1 MRPFRRVAVLV
12 VVAVGCGGGGTSGP
26 PATSVEVDTLL
37 SAGEVEAGGT
47 VEVTCVV
54 RDTAGDKEV
63 AAVTAVTVSPEEGI
77 LVQDHV
83 LVTVRAGQYQVAC
96 RVPDLDIADSTPA
109 TLVVRPGAATRVEAR
124 VDPDTVQAGAEATVT
139 CVALDAHGNEV
150 PDAATSV
157 DPVEGLHVSGDRVWA
172 SGVGQYAVTCSVAG
186 GEGVEKVPDILV
198 VTPGDPARVDLVVT
212 PDWKAYAIGDEVT
225 LGYKVFDAFENE
237 VAGIGATFRAPEPPA
252 VEPLA
257 TDRFRF
263 GEEGLHEFSVT
274 LVPPWDAVTASRTLL
289 CDESPPVITILFP
302 DRGQTFTDDPKVV
315 VQGTVT
321 DTAGVKSL
329 SINGAAVEVG
339 EDGHFEYSLMSRH
352 GLNGIV
358 VLASDTLGHAA
369 KVTRGYYYSTKYL
382 PVADEAAMVDLV
394 IPEAAMVFAG
404 QEALDDGDHDP
415 AHLDDLATIVEVLL
429 GGLDIPGMLGGMG
442 PFQFDLPGVVN
453 VTLPI
458 PGVDPALLG
467 DLEIGVQVTDVTL
480 GSPRL
485 ALKSRD
491 GGLDTSISF
500 SPLSVGLK
508 LTLTLRTHLKVHNP
522 LDGKDYE
529 IPMLAPSTSTTSRL
543 TIGTLQVK
551 MALDIEKLPGQ
562 PLSVQGRGFDV
573 TLSDIQM
580 DPLTGLVID
589 LGTVDIFGFQ
599 VALGT
604 YDLSSLVGGLND
616 LIANYVLDP
625 LVNFITQPLI
635 DLLEPL
641 VTGLIGDAVE
651 QVLALLAI
659 EQTIEIPPLLGG
671 QPIPLD
677 LKVDLSSVRFRAD
690 GARLGLDLGVRTKK
704 GVDRDP
710 LGSILRDGCLRM
722 DPDPPLFEFPPEP
735 SLQAGVRY
743 DFANEG
749 LFMVWWTGLLSGPLD
764 LSGLLGDLGSL
775 PISNV
780 EVTPDLLLPPILDDC
795 NESGTTHLQVGD
807 AYLDLK
813 FQLLNA
819 DQHIGIW
826 LQADIS
832 AQVVASGD
840 EIGIRLDKVEYLE
853 YEMYDIGGN
862 MGDLMGM
869 VEGLLPALL
878 DQVAGQEFRFPV
890 PPVDVGG
897 LIPGLPQGAMIQ
909 LGNLSSSSA
918 HGVLTIGGDFQ

>member
-1 MRPFRRVAVLV
+1 MAAGMLS
-12 VVAVGCGGGGTSGP
+12 CGGGGTSGP
-26 PATSVEVDTLL
+26 VPSVEVDTRL
-37 SAGEVEAGGT
+37 SAGEVAAGGT
-47 VEVTCVV
+47 VEVTCMV
-54 RDTAGDKEV
+54 RDTVQDKDI
-63 AAVTAVTVSPEEGI
+63 ATVTAVVVSPEDGVF
-77 LVQDHV
+77 VQDHT
-83 LVTVRAGQYQVAC
+83 LAPTRAGQYQVAC
-96 RVPDLDIADSTPA
+96 RVPDLDLTDPTPA
-109 TLVVRPGAATRVEAR
+109 TLVVKPGPPTRVEAR
-124 VDPDTVQAGAEATVT
+124 VDPDTVKAGAEAVVT
-139 CVALDAHGNEV
+139 CLVFDAHGNEV
-150 PDAATSV
+150 AEAVTSV
-157 DPVEGLHVSGDRVWA
+157 DPVEGLRVSGKRVWA
-172 SGVGQYAVTCSVAG
+172 SGVGQYTVTCSVAG
-186 GEGVEKVPDILV
+186 SDGVEKVPDILV
-198 VTPGDPARVDLVVT
+198 VTPGDPARVDLHVT
-212 PDWKAYAIGDEVT
+212 PDWKAYAIGDEIT
-225 LGYKVFDAFENE
+225 LSYSVHDAFGNE
-237 VAGIGATFRAPEPPA
+237 ITGIGATFQAPDPPA
-252 VEPLA
+252 IEPLA
-257 TDRFRF
+257 PDRFRF

-274 LVPPWDAVTASRTLL
+274 LVPPWDGVTASRVLL

-302 DRGQTFTDDPKVV
+302 DRGQTFTDDPKIVV
-315 VQGTVT
+315 RGTVT
-321 DTAGVKSL
+321 DTAGVTSL
-329 SINGAAVEVG
+329 SVNGAAVEVG
-339 EDGHFEYSLMSRH
+339 EDGHFETSMMSRH

-358 VLASDTLGHAA
+358 VLASDPFGHAA

-382 PVADEAAMVDLV
+382 PVADDAAMADLL

-415 AHLDDLATIVEVLL
+415 AHLDDLATILEVLL
-429 GGLDIPGMLGGMG
+429 GGLDIPALLGGMG
-442 PFQFDLPGVVN
+442 PFHFNLPGVVN

-458 PGVDPALLG
+458 PGVTPALLG
-467 DLEIGVQVTDVTL
+467 DLGIGVEVTDVTL

-485 ALKSRD
+485 TLKSRD

-500 SPLSVGLK
+500 SPVSFGLK
-508 LTLTLRTHLKVHNP
+508 LTLTLNTYLKVHNP
-522 LDGKDYE
+522 LDGKDHQV
-529 IPMLAPSTSTTSRL
+529 PMLAPSTSTTSRL
-543 TIGTLQVK
+543 TIGTLEVR
-551 MALDIEKLPGQ
+551 MSLDIEKLPGQ
-562 PLSVQGRGFDV
+562 PLSVQGRAFDV
-573 TLSDIQM
+573 TLADIEI
-580 DPLTGLVID
+580 DPLTGLVVD
-589 LGTVDIFGFQ
+589 LGTVDIFGFK

-625 LVNFITQPLI
+625 LVNFATQPLI

-641 VTGLIGDAVE
+641 VTGLIGDAIE

-677 LKVDLSSVRFRAD
+677 LKLDLSSVRFRAD
-690 GARLGLDLGVRTKK
+690 GARLGVNLGVRTKK

-710 LGSILRDGCLRM
+710 LGSILRDGCLRL

-743 DFANEG
+743 DFVNEG

-780 EVTPDLLLPPILDDC
+780 EITPDLLLPPILDDC
-795 NESGTTHLQVGD
+795 NEAGTTHLQIGD

-819 DQHIGIW
+819 DQHLGIW
-826 LQADIS
+826 IQADIS
-832 AQVVASGD
+832 AQIVASGN
-840 EIGIRLDKVEYLE
+840 EIGLRLDRVEYLE
-853 YEMYDIGGN
+853 YEMFDLGGN

-878 DQVAGQEFRFPV
+878 DQVAGQEFRFPI

-897 LIPGLPQGAMIQ
+897 LIPGLPQGASIQ

-918 HGVLTIGGDFQ
+918 HGVLTIGGDLQ

>member
-1 MRPFRRVAVLV
+1 MRPRWGV
-12 VVAVGCGGGGTSGP
+12 VVMAGGVLGCGGGGTSGP
-26 PATSVEVDTLL
+26 PLPSVEVDTVL
-37 SAGEVEAGGT
+37 SAGEVAAGGT
-47 VEVTCVV
+47 VEVTCSV
-54 RDTAGDKEV
+54 RDTVQDQEIV
-63 AAVTAVTVSPEEGI
+63 TVTAVAVSPEDGI
-77 LVQDHV
+77 VVQDHT
-83 LVTVRAGQYQVAC
+83 LAPTRAGKFLVAC
-96 RVPDLDIADSTPA
+96 RVPDLDIMDATPA
-109 TLVVRPGAATRVEAR
+109 TLVVKPGAATRVEAR
-124 VDPDTVQAGAEATVT
+124 VDPDTVKAGAEATVT
-139 CVALDAHGNEV
+139 CLVTDAHGNEIA
-150 PDAATSV
+150 DAVTSV
-157 DPVEGLHVSGDRVWA
+157 DPVEGLHVSGMRVWA
-172 SGVGQYAVTCSVAG
+172 SGVGPYTVTCSVEG
-186 GEGVEKVPDILV
+186 QDGVEKVPDTLV

-212 PDWKAYAIGDEVT
+212 PDWKAYAIGDEIT
-225 LGYKVFDAFENE
+225 LSYTVHDAFDNE
-237 VAGIGATFRAPEPPA
+237 VTGIGATFRAPEPPA

-257 TDRFRF
+257 ADRFRF

-274 LVPPWDAVTASRTLL
+274 LVPPWDGVTASRTLT

-329 SINGAAVEVG
+329 SVNGAAVEVG
-339 EDGHFEYSLMSRH
+339 EDGHFETSMMSRH

-358 VLASDTLGHAA
+358 VLASDPFGHAA

-382 PVADEAAMVDLV
+382 PVADDAAMADLL

-404 QEALDDGDHDP
+404 QEALDDGEHDP

-429 GGLDIPGMLGGMG
+429 GGVDIPGLLGGMG
-442 PFQFDLPGVVN
+442 PFRFDLPGVVN

-458 PGVDPALLG
+458 PGVTPTLLG
-467 DLEIGVQVTDVTL
+467 DVEVGVEVTDVTL
-480 GSPRL
+480 GSPHL
-485 ALKSRD
+485 TLKSRD
-491 GGLDTSISF
+491 GGLDTSVSF
-500 SPLSVGLK
+500 SPVSFG
-508 LTLTLRTHLKVHNP
+508 LTLTLTLHTYLKVHNP

-529 IPMLAPSTSTTSRL
+529 VPMLAPSTSTTSRL
-543 TIGTLQVK
+543 TIGTLQVE
-551 MALDIEKLPGQ
+551 MSLDIEKLPGQ
-562 PLSVQGRGFDV
+562 PLSVQGQAFDV
-573 TLSDIQM
+573 TLSDIEM
-580 DPLTGLVID
+580 DPLTGLLID
-589 LGTVDIFGFQ
+589 LGIVDIFGFQ

-625 LVNFITQPLI
+625 LVNFVTQPLI

-641 VTGLIGDAVE
+641 VTGLIGDAIE
-651 QVLALLAI
+651 QILALLAI

-690 GARLGLDLGVRTKK
+690 GARLGLDLGVRTNK

-710 LGSILRDGCLRM
+710 LGSILRDGCLRL

-764 LSGLLGDLGSL
+764 LSGFLGDMGSL
-775 PISNV
+775 PISDL

-795 NESGTTHLQVGD
+795 NEQGMTHLQIGD

-832 AQVVASGD
+832 AQVVASGN
-840 EIGIRLDKVEYLE
+840 EVGIRLDKVEYLE
-853 YEMYDIGGN
+853 YEMFDIGGN

-878 DQVAGQEFRFPV
+878 DQVAGQEFRFPI
-890 PPVDVGG
+890 PPVDLGG
-897 LIPGLPQGAMIQ
+897 LIPGLPQGSSIQ

-918 HGVLTIGGDFQ
+918 HGVLTIGGDLQ

>member
-1 MRPFRRVAVLV
+1 MKKVFGFVGIALVL
-12 VVAVGCGGGGTSGP
+12 GCGGGGTGGP
-26 PATSVEVDTLL
+26 PLASLQVDTLL
-37 SAGEVEAGGT
+37 SAEEVRAGEA

-54 RDTAGDKEV
+54 SDAEGKEPV
-63 AAVTAVTVSPEEGI
+63 DRATVVVVSPQDGI
-77 LVQDHV
+77 GVQDHV
-83 LVTVRAGQYQVAC
+83 LSPTRAGQYEVAC
-96 RVPDLDIADSTPA
+96 QVPDLDITDSTPA
-109 TLVVRPGAATRVEAR
+109 TLVVKPGAAARVKAR
-124 VDPDTVQAGAEATVT
+124 VDPDTVKAGAEATVT
-139 CVALDAHGNEV
+139 CLVTDASGNEIS
-150 PDAATSV
+150 DAVTSV
-157 DPVEGLHVSGDRVWA
+157 DPVEGLHVSGKRVWA
-172 SGVGQYAVTCSVAG
+172 SGVGQYTVTCSVEG
-186 GEGVEKVPDILV
+186 QDGVEKVADILV
-198 VTPGDPARVDLVVT
+198 VTPGDPARVDLIVK
-212 PDWKAYAIGDEVT
+212 PDYKAYAIGDEIT
-225 LGYKVFDAFENE
+225 LSYKVFDAFGNE
-237 VAGIGATFRAPEPPA
+237 VSGIGATFRAPEPPA

-257 TDRFRF
+257 ADRFRF

-274 LVPPWDAVTASRTLL
+274 LVPPWDGVSATRTLL

-315 VQGTVT
+315 VRGTVT
-321 DTAGVKSL
+321 DLAGVKSL
-329 SINGAAVEVG
+329 SVNGATVEVG
-339 EDGHFEYSLMSRH
+339 EDGHFEYSMMSRH

-358 VLASDTLGHAA
+358 VLASDTLGQVS

-382 PVADEAAMVDLV
+382 PVADEAAMQDLV

-404 QEALDDGDHDP
+404 QEALDDGEHDP

-429 GGLDIPGMLGGMG
+429 GGLDIPGLLGGMG
-442 PFQFDLPGVVN
+442 PFHFDLPGVVD

-458 PGVDPALLG
+458 PGIEPALQG
-467 DLEIGVQVTDVTL
+467 DLEIGVSVTDVTL

-485 ALKSRD
+485 TLKSRD
-491 GGLDTSISF
+491 GGLDTTLSF
-500 SPLSVGLK
+500 SPVSFGLK
-508 LTLTLRTHLKVHNP
+508 LTLTLHTVLKVHNP

-529 IPMLAPSTSTTSRL
+529 VPMLSPSTSTTSRL
-543 TIGTLQVK
+543 TIGTLQVE
-551 MALDIEKLPGQ
+551 MSLDIEKMPGQ
-562 PLSVQGRGFDV
+562 PLAVQGQVFDV

-580 DPLTGLVID
+580 DPLTGLVVD

-604 YDLSSLVGGLND
+604 YDLSSLVGGIND
-616 LIANYVLDP
+616 LLANYVLDP
-625 LVNFITQPLI
+625 LVNFVTQPLV

-641 VTGLIGDAVE
+641 VTGLIGDAIE

-690 GARLGLDLGVRTKK
+690 GARLGLDLGVRTNK
-704 GVDRDP
+704 GVDRNP
-710 LGSILRDGCLRM
+710 LGSILRDGCLRL

-735 SLQAGVRY
+735 SLQVGVRY
-743 DFANEG
+743 DFANES

-764 LSGLLGDLGSL
+764 LSGLLGDMGSL
-775 PISNV
+775 PISNL
-780 EVTPDLLLPPILDDC
+780 EVTPNLLLPPILDDC
-795 NESGTTHLQVGD
+795 NEQGMTHLQVGD

-826 LQADIS
+826 LQADI
-832 AQVVASGD
+832 AARVVASGN

-853 YEMYDIGGN
+853 YEMFDIGGN

-869 VEGLLPALL
+869 VEGLLPALV
-878 DQVAGQEFRFPV
+878 DQVAGQEFRFPI

-897 LIPGLPQGAMIQ
+897 LIPGLPPGASVQ
-909 LGNLSSSSA
+909 LGNLASSSA
-918 HGVLTIGGDFQ
+918 HGVLTVGGDLQ

>member
-1 MRPFRRVAVLV
+1 MRPGWGV
-12 VVAVGCGGGGTSGP
+12 VVMAAGMLGCGGGGTSGSP
-26 PATSVEVDTLL
+26 VPSVEVDTIL
-37 SAGEVEAGGT
+37 SAGEVAAGGT
-47 VEVTCVV
+47 VEVTCAV
-54 RDTAGDKEV
+54 RDTVKDQDIV
-63 AAVTAVTVSPEEGI
+63 TVTAVAVSPEDGVS
-77 LVQDHV
+77 VQDHT
-83 LVTVRAGQYQVAC
+83 LAPTRAGQYQVAC
-96 RVPDLDIADSTPA
+96 QAPDLDITDTTPA
-109 TLVVRPGAATRVEAR
+109 TLVVTPGAATRVEAR
-124 VDPDTVQAGAEATVT
+124 VDPNTVQAGAEAEVT
-139 CVALDAHGNEV
+139 CRVSDAHGNDV
-150 PDAATSV
+150 LGVVTRV
-157 DPVEGLHVSGDRVWA
+157 DPVEGLHVSENRVWA
-172 SGVGQYAVTCSVAG
+172 PGVGQYTVTCSVEG
-186 GEGVEKVPDILV
+186 QDGVEKVPDILV

-225 LGYKVFDAFENE
+225 LGYTVHDAFDNE
-237 VAGIGATFRAPEPPA
+237 VTGIGATFQAPEPPA

-257 TDRFRF
+257 QDRFRF

-274 LVPPWDAVTASRTLL
+274 LAPPWDGVTASRTLV

-315 VQGTVT
+315 VRGTVT

-329 SINGAAVEVG
+329 SVNGAAVDIG
-339 EDGHFEYSLMSRH
+339 EDGHFETTMMSRH

-358 VLASDTLGHAA
+358 VLASDPFGHAA

-382 PVADEAAMVDLV
+382 PVADQAAMADLL
-394 IPEAAMVFAG
+394 IAEGAMIFAG

-429 GGLDIPGMLGGMG
+429 GNVDIPGLLGGMG
-442 PFQFDLPGVVN
+442 AFHFDLPGVVN
-453 VTLPI
+453 ATLPI
-458 PGVDPALLG
+458 PGVTPALLG
-467 DLEIGVQVTDVTL
+467 DLGIDVGVTDVTL
-480 GSPRL
+480 GSPHL
-485 ALKSRD
+485 TLKSRD

-500 SPLSVGLK
+500 SPVSFG
-508 LTLTLRTHLKVHNP
+508 LTLTLTLHTDLKVHNP

-529 IPMLAPSTSTTSRL
+529 VPMLAPSTATTSRL
-543 TIGTLQVK
+543 TVGTLQVE
-551 MALDIEKLPGQ
+551 MSLDIEKLPGQ
-562 PLSVQGRGFDV
+562 PLSVQGKAFNV
-573 TLSDIQM
+573 TLSDIEM

-589 LGTVDIFGFQ
+589 LGTVDIFGLQ

-625 LVNFITQPLI
+625 LANFLTQPLM

-641 VTGLIGDAVE
+641 VTGLIGDAIE
-651 QVLALLAI
+651 QVLGLLAI
-659 EQTIEIPPLLGG
+659 EQTIEVPPLLGG

-710 LGSILRDGCLRM
+710 LGTILRDGCLRL

-764 LSGLLGDLGSL
+764 LSGLLGDMGGL

-780 EVTPDLLLPPILDDC
+780 EVAPDLLLPPILDDC
-795 NESGTTHLQVGD
+795 NEQGMTHLQVGD

-819 DQHIGIW
+819 DQHIGVW

-832 AQVVASGD
+832 AQIVASGNA
-840 EIGIRLDKVEYLE
+840 IGVRLDKVEYLE
-853 YEMYDIGGN
+853 YEMFDIGGN

-878 DQVAGQEFRFPV
+878 DQVAGQEFRFAI

-897 LIPGLPQGAMIQ
+897 LIPGLPQGSSIQ
-909 LGNLSSSSA
+909 LGDLASSSS
-918 HGVLTIGGDFQ
+918 HGVLTIGGDLQ

>member
-1 MRPFRRVAVLV
+1 MRPRWNV
-12 VVAVGCGGGGTSGP
+12 VVMAAGMLGCGGGGTS
-26 PATSVEVDTLL
+26 PAPVLSVEVDTIL
-37 SAGEVEAGGT
+37 SAGEVAAGGT
-47 VEVTCVV
+47 VEVTCSV
-54 RDTAGDKEV
+54 RDTVQDEDIV
-63 AAVTAVTVSPEEGI
+63 TVTAVAVSPEDGI
-77 LVQDHV
+77 SVQDHT
-83 LVTVRAGQYQVAC
+83 LAATRAGQFQVAC
-96 RVPDLDIADSTPA
+96 RVPDLDITDSTPA
-109 TLVVRPGAATRVEAR
+109 TLVVKPGAATRVEAR
-124 VDPDTVQAGAEATVT
+124 VDPDTVKAGAEAQVT
-139 CVALDAHGNEV
+139 CLVTDAYGNEV
-150 PDAATSV
+150 ADAVASV
-157 DPVEGLHVSGDRVWA
+157 DPVEGLHVSGKRVWA
-172 SGVGQYAVTCSVAG
+172 SGVGQYTVTCSVVDG
-186 GEGVEKVPDILV
+186 DGVEKVPDVLV

-212 PDWKAYAIGDEVT
+212 PDWKAYAIGDEIT
-225 LGYKVFDAFENE
+225 LSYTVHDAFDNE
-237 VAGIGATFRAPEPPA
+237 VTGIGATFQAPEPPA

-257 TDRFRF
+257 PDRFRF

-274 LVPPWDAVTASRTLL
+274 LVPPWDGVTASRALL

-302 DRGQTFTDDPKVV
+302 DRGQTFTDDPKIV

-329 SINGAAVEVG
+329 SVNGTAVEVG
-339 EDGHFEYSLMSRH
+339 EDGHFEFSMMSRH

-358 VLASDTLGHAA
+358 VLASDPIGHAA

-382 PVADEAAMVDLV
+382 PVADEAAMADLV
-394 IPEAAMVFAG
+394 ITEAAMVFAG

-429 GGLDIPGMLGGMG
+429 GGLDIPGLLGGMG
-442 PFQFDLPGVVN
+442 PFHFDLPGVVN

-458 PGVDPALLG
+458 PGVTPALLG
-467 DLEIGVQVTDVTL
+467 DVEIGVEVTDVTL
-480 GSPRL
+480 GSPHL
-485 ALKSRD
+485 TLTSRD

-500 SPLSVGLK
+500 SPVSFGLK
-508 LTLTLRTHLKVHNP
+508 LTLTLHTYLKVHNP
-522 LDGKDYE
+522 LDGKDYQV
-529 IPMLAPSTSTTSRL
+529 PMLAPSTSTTSRL
-543 TIGTLQVK
+543 TLGSLQIE
-551 MALDIEKLPGQ
+551 MSLDIEKLPGQ
-562 PLSVQGRGFDV
+562 PLSVQGQAFDV

-641 VTGLIGDAVE
+641 ATGLIGDAIE

-677 LKVDLSSVRFRAD
+677 LKLDLSSVRFRAD
-690 GARLGLDLGVRTKK
+690 GARLGLDLGVRTRK

-710 LGSILRDGCLRM
+710 LGSILRDGCLRL

-735 SLQAGVRY
+735 SMQAGVRY

-749 LFMVWWTGLLSGPLD
+749 LFMLWWTGLLSGPLD
-764 LSGLLGDLGSL
+764 LSGLIGDMGSL

-780 EVTPDLLLPPILDDC
+780 GITPDLLLPPILDDC
-795 NESGTTHLQVGD
+795 NESGTTHLQIGD
-807 AYLDLK
+807 AWLDLT

-832 AQVVASGD
+832 AQVVASD
-840 EIGIRLDKVEYLE
+840 NEIGIRLDKIEYLE
-853 YEMYDIGGN
+853 YEMFDIGGN

-878 DQVAGQEFRFPV
+878 DQVAGQEFRFPI

-897 LIPGLPQGAMIQ
+897 LIPGLPQGSSIQ

-918 HGVLTIGGDFQ
+918 HGVLTIGGDLQ